1 MNTATDL
8 LEIHGVPANI
18 ASWSAAGIPGF
29 VSAVLDRWR
38 RNSGKLPN
46 RFAMVLCPRT
56 EIDEM
61 GGLPDRVIELTS
73 PRLRFQHFTGCHRP
87 YVILFHTA
95 EDAEGWRREIQDLLS
110 WSESYLAESG
120 NGVVRL
126 QFVDAVEERDA

>member
-38 RNSGKLPN
+38 RNSGKLPT
-46 RFAMVLCPRT
+46 RFAMVLCPQT
-56 EIDEM
+56 EIDDM
-61 GGLPDRVIELTS
+61 GGLPARVIELTS

-87 YVILFHTA
+87 YVILFHSA
-95 EDAEGWRREIQDLLS
+95 GDAEAWRREIQGLLS
-110 WSESYLAESG
+110 WSESYQADLG
-120 NGVVRL
+120 DGVVRL